1 MLWFTYATG
10 FKGGGWQFA
19 TYFKELVDQ
28 GFDPEELEMYE
39 IGYKGS
45 FLNDS
50 LRLSATGYTYD
61 WTNKQLIKVSVV
73 QGLPIGL
80 TRNAGAQPLTV

>member
-1 MLWFTYATG
+1 MKNSWTG
-10 FKGGGWQFA
+10 SRG
-19 TYFKELVDQ
+19 
-28 GFDPEELEMYE
+28 
-39 IGYKGS
+39 KGS

-73 QGLPIGL
+73 QGLEPQKL
-80 TRNAGAQPLTV
+80 